1 MLSVF
6 TCTCKY
12 TLHVRVSLVETIR
25 LANQLSYMAT
35 YGHWAQKRSWLF
47 EGFAILIRFGE
58 LHRHYYGA
66 LKKSHWQL
74 LGPALNRDI
83 GASTVGPYVC
93 WLCCG
98 TRSKAGGQRLS
109 SWAGHILPK

>member
-47 EGFAILIRFGE
+47 GTPKLGCK
-58 LHRHYYGA
+58 LDVM
-66 LKKSHWQL
+66 KSDAC
-74 LGPALNRDI
+74 PVSN
-83 GASTVGPYVC
+83 
-93 WLCCG
+93 
-98 TRSKAGGQRLS
+98 
-109 SWAGHILPK
+109 

>member
-1 MLSVF
+1 MCRIRELIGVV
-6 TCTCKY
+6 
-12 TLHVRVSLVETIR
+12 LRVESLGLKNRE
-25 LANQLSYMAT
+25 
-35 YGHWAQKRSWLF
+35 KRSWLF
-47 EGFAILIRFGE
+47 EGFAIFIRFGE